1 MGHIL
6 FEGLLICIILIGV
19 VMMYLL
25 VRLFESMNK
34 DIEKLEVSVTSQ
46 EDRLKAAEN
55 WIELAVPWMKNTQH
69 RISLLKTKVQ
79 KMRDGAL
86 VLKDEED
93 TAELEEASAEAASD
107 FAEALAAADT
117 VAGGLKDAE

>member
-79 KMRDGAL
+79 KIREGAL